1 MNRVVRDLL
10 LLLLLVPPGAEA
22 QLAARRD
29 TVLVRGDSALVRPD
43 SLARVDTA
51 GVHIDS
57 LARSS
62 PSGIDSVVTYTAV
75 DSIVYELA
83 ARTMTLHGGS
93 TINYKELGLKAAQV
107 EINWNTAILHARGV
121 PDPTDST
128 GVRYKG
134 LPDLK
139 DGPELYHGSTISYN
153 FRTRKGKID
162 LGKTEIEK
170 GLYYGN
176 AIKKVENEV
185 LFVRDGKFTTCD
197 LEHPHYYFGS
207 PMMKVVVRDKV
218 VARPIYLYIA
228 DVPVFA
234 LPFGVFPSERGRRSG
249 LIAPAYGESAR
260 GRYLLHLGY
269 YWAMSDYMDWNV
281 RADGYSLGS
290 YTVYSDY
297 RYGLRY
303 LFNGSLSGSYGRVV
317 TGETTD
323 PGYTEQ
329 SVFNIHFGHNQEFNP
344 TTRLVVDFTFTSG
357 SYYQQTSN
365 SLNDLLRQNVISN
378 ATLTKYWEGTPNS
391 MTLNLRRDQ
400 NLKPDSGGVE
410 LSEILP
416 SFSFNHSQS
425 YPFRSSKSSEASG
438 QLRWYE
444 LIGVSYAGQFLNT
457 RTTTNWVTHTQID
470 ERRGVQHTIT
480 ANASPKVGYVT
491 VAPFF
496 NYTEKWYDKQIDR
509 TFNPTDSTLVTN
521 DVNAIKA
528 VRYFDMGVSASTKM
542 FGIFQPG
549 ILGIKGIRHQ
559 IVPSISYTYQPDFS
573 KDVYGYYGRYYD
585 ATGALQKYSRYERE
599 VFGGAPGE
607 EQQAIG
613 LRIGNVFEM
622 KTAANDTSDRENK
635 FQLLNLDLST
645 SYNFARDSLK
655 FDEVGVGFRTNIG
668 QYLNIG
674 GSARYNLYKY
684 VPDPALPG
692 TGRRV
697 NKFLLSEGRFGDMTG
712 FNISIGTRFSGE
724 KQKTTAGPIQS
735 AEDSLR
741 EKEQSGYKGLYD
753 QETPDFSIPWN
764 LDLNWN
770 FSQNRPGDPSV
781 IFRSSGLSASL
792 GFNLT
797 ENWKFSASAN
807 YDLINNE
814 LAAPQITVYRDLH
827 CWEMN
832 FSWVPTGYYRNFR
845 LEIRLKAPQL
855 QDVKVTKQA
864 SARDLF

>member
-1 MNRVVRDLL
+1 MNRVVRGHL
-10 LLLLLVPPGAEA
+10 LLLLLVPLIAEA
-22 QLAARRD
+22 QLGGKA
-29 TVLVRGDSALVRPD
+29 VRPD
-43 SLARVDTA
+43 SLARKDTA
-51 GVHIDS
+51 GVRIDS

-62 PSGIDSVVTYTAV
+62 PSGIDSVVSYTAV

-83 ARTMTLHGGS
+83 ARTMTLYGES
-93 TINYKELGLKAAQV
+93 AIDYKELGLKAAQID
-107 EINWNTAILHARGV
+107 INWNTALLHARGV
-121 PDPTDST
+121 PDPADST

-139 DGPELYHGSTISYN
+139 DGPEMYHGSTISYN
-153 FRTRKGKID
+153 FRTKKGKID

-170 GLYYGN
+170 GLYYGS
-176 AIKKVENEV
+176 AIKKVETDV
-185 LFVRDGKFTTCD
+185 LFVSEGKFTTCD

-207 PMMKVVVRDKV
+207 PAMKVIVRDKI

-249 LIAPAYGESAR
+249 LIAPAYGESLR

-269 YWAMSDYMDWNV
+269 YWAMSDYMDWSV
-281 RADGYSLGS
+281 RADGYSKGS
-290 YTVYSDY
+290 YTLYSDY
-297 RYGLRY
+297 QYGLRY
-303 LFNGSLSGSYGRVV
+303 SFNGSLSGSYGKVV
-317 TGETTD
+317 SGETTD
-323 PGYTEQ
+323 SDYTAQ
-329 SVFNIHFGHNQEFNP
+329 SVFNLHFGHNQEFNP

-378 ATLTKYWEGTPNS
+378 ATLSKYWEGTPNS

-400 NLKPDSGGVE
+400 NLKPDSGSVE

-425 YPFRSSKSSEASG
+425 YPFRSSKSSEAGG

-444 LIGVSYAGQFLNT
+444 LIGVSYSGQFLNT
-457 RTTTNWVTHTQID
+457 RTTTNWVTHKQVD
-470 ERRGVQHTIT
+470 ERRGVQHIIT
-480 ANASPKVGYVT
+480 ANAAPKVGYVT

-509 TFNPTDSTLVTN
+509 TFNPQDSALVTN
-521 DVNAIKA
+521 DVKAITA
-528 VRYFDMGVSASTKM
+528 VRYFDMGVSASTKF
-542 FGIFQPG
+542 FGIFNPG
-549 ILGIKGIRHQ
+549 VLGIKGIRHQ
-559 IVPSISYTYQPDFS
+559 VVPSISYTYQPDFS
-573 KDVYGYYGRYYD
+573 KESYGYYGGYHD
-585 ATGALQKYSRYERE
+585 AAGVLQKYSLYERE

-607 EQQAIG
+607 ERQAIG
-613 LRIGNVFEM
+613 LRIGNIFEM
-622 KTAANDTSDRENK
+622 KTASNDTSDRENK
-635 FQLLNLDLST
+635 FQLLNVDLST

-655 FDEVGVGFRTNIG
+655 FDEVGVGFRTSIG

-674 GSARYNLYKY
+674 GSARYNLYKF
-684 VPDPALPG
+684 VSDPASPG

-697 NKFLLSEGRFGDMTG
+697 NRFLLSEGRFGDMTG

-724 KQKTTAGPIQS
+724 KQKTAAGPIQS
-735 AEDSLR
+735 VEDSLR
-741 EKEQSGYKGLYD
+741 EKERSGYKGLYD

-770 FSQNRPGDPSV
+770 FSQSRPGDPSV
-781 IFRSSGLSASL
+781 IYRSSGLSASL

-855 QDVKVTKQA
+855 QDVKLTKQA
-864 SARDLF
+864 SSRDLF